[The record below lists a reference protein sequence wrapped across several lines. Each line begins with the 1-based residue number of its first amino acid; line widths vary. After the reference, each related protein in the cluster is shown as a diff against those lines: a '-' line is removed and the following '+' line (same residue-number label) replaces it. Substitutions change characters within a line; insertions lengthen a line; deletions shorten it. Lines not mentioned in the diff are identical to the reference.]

1 MPHQLSSDWWWQA
14 LAEVLLSQGQNCF
27 YFFGFP
33 NPTRLKT
40 AKEQREGNK
49 PFANTYYMHGDY
61 VVVSPTAWPPL
72 SSSLLQL
79 SLWNANLTTASSCL
93 KWTPHSH
100 WPDEVSKRLEELHKI
115 LSFYY
120 FNRYLRVHLYN
131 VPWTPKINNKPAP
144 NPHCFSPKPQVL
156 QTNHMHSRWC
166 RTLWL

>member
-49 PFANTYYMHGDY
+49 PFANVYYMHGDY
-61 VVVSPTAWPPL
+61 VVVLPTAWPPHCPPACCSYL
-72 SSSLLQL
+72 YGMQILPQHLPA
-79 SLWNANLTTASSCL
+79 WNEHL
-93 KWTPHSH
+93 SH

-144 NPHCFSPKPQVL
+144 NPHCFSPKHQVL